1 MSKEDKGKLVREL
14 SDLSGIGDVEWS
26 KMSSKDL
33 KKLIDRFSDGS
44 KFTSDF
50 LAHRAERRIERRGQ
64 KTAEVL
70 DRVRKRIRDRPVMG
84 PILDWLGKD

>member
-1 MSKEDKGKLVREL
+1 MTKEDKGKLVRTL
-14 SDLSGIGDVEWS
+14 VDLSGIGEIDWS
-26 KMSSKDL
+26 RLTSKDL
-33 KKLIDRFSDGS
+33 KKLIDRFGDGS

-84 PILDWLGKD
+84 PILDWLGKE